1 MNLIVFFFF
10 FNEIYSILRTYTYTH
25 THIHTRIKTL
35 LERLWIDIRLYH
47 VPDIAFFE
55 NLLRHGT
62 NPSSIDYFLNRQS
75 TRVTEKRTNVS
86 PKSNIAVTK
95 KFE

>member
-1 MNLIVFFFF
+1 MNLFFFF
-10 FNEIYSILRTYTYTH
+10 LMKFILYYEHTH
-25 THIHTRIKTL
+25 THIHMRIKTL
-35 LERLWIDIRLYH
+35 LEQLWIDIRLYH

-75 TRVTEKRTNVS
+75 THVTVKRTNVS
-86 PKSNIAVTK
+86 SKSSSIITK